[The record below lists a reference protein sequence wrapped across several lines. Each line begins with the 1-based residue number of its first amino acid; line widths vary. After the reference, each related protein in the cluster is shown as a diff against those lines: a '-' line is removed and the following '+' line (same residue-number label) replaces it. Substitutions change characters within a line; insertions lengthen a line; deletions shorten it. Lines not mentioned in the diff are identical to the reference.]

1 MRDKVSDKVSG
12 KVNVP
17 RSGIALSVLLQG
29 LIFAAGAQV
38 AFAAPTALP
47 AESGLLKLPNV
58 KIQNAT
64 QQQIETMSAQKSQ
77 APAKSAVR
85 AYKDKDTGKLRDQ
98 YPEEMQE
105 ESAAAVARSS
115 EPAAIIA
122 PAKGGVAAL
131 LDESFMTDAVASKD
145 SSGHL
150 HMECVT
156 GKGAV
161 AKALVTGKAGK
172 EHRHDR

>member
-1 MRDKVSDKVSG
+1 MKT

-17 RSGIALSVLLQG
+17 RPGIALSALLQG

-38 AFAAPTALP
+38 AFAAPAAQPVET
-47 AESGLLKLPNV
+47 GLLKLPNV

-64 QQQIETMSAQKSQ
+64 PQQVQAAAQR
-77 APAKSAVR
+77 ANAANVVR
-85 AYKDKDTGKLRDQ
+85 AYKDKDSGKLRDQ
-98 YPEEMQE
+98 TPEELLE
-105 ESAAAVARSS
+105 EGAASVAMPS
-115 EPAAIIA
+115 EPSAIIT

-145 SSGHL
+145 AAGNVQ
-150 HMECVT
+150 MECVT
-156 GKGAV
+156 GKGAA
-161 AKALVTGKAGK
+161 AKAIVNGKAVK